1 MEITPKNSPIK
12 LEPYIKNLRD
22 KGKTG
27 TSSKQASEEIFTEDK
42 VVLSPKAREI
52 QEAKKLLNSLP
63 DIREEKVAYLK
74 EQIENGTYQINGEKI
89 AVKMLKESLL
99 NEMDDWWIR

>member
-1 MEITPKNSPIK
+1 MEVLEREITAKNSIN
-12 LEPYIKNLRD
+12 LETYIKSIKD
-22 KGKTG
+22 KKQKDS
-27 TSSKQASEEIFTEDK
+27 SSKQVSEEILREDK

-63 DIREEKVAYLK
+63 DTREEKVAHLK
-74 EQIENGTYQINGEKI
+74 KQVENGTYQIKGEKI

-99 NEMDDWWIR
+99 NDVV

>member
-1 MEITPKNSPIK
+1 MEITAKNSPIK
-12 LEPYIKNLRD
+12 LEAYIKNLSD

-27 TSSKQASEEIFTEDK
+27 PSSKQASEEILREDK

-63 DIREEKVAYLK
+63 DVREEKVAHLK
-74 EQIENGTYQINGEKI
+74 KQIENGTYQIKGEKI

-99 NEMDDWWIR
+99 NEML